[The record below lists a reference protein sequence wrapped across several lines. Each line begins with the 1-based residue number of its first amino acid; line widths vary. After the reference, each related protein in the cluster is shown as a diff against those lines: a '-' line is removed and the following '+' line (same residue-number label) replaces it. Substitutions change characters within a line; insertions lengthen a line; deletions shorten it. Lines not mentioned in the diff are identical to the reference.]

1 MASKESR
8 FNGRVFGYHWA
19 DCEWVATVFEFPE
32 CAEVWISARCEPHSQ
47 MMLAFTT
54 PVAEAEAIDGDFI
67 IAHPAAKQTM
77 TDLAYEYQMDIDE
90 YADPI
95 NALYEI
101 DELAT
106 PKQHDE
112 RQNTQAEH
120 AEKTRHF
127 NLGPIGIEV
136 TSVNHPA
143 A

>member
-77 TDLAYEYQMDIDE
+77 TDLAYEYQMDIPSANPVNGVMKNDVRKSSIAFSFSVWGE
-90 YADPI
+90 CMRSREGKGRISPAH
-95 NALYEI
+95 ALS
-101 DELAT
+101 A
-106 PKQHDE
+106 
-112 RQNTQAEH
+112 RM
-120 AEKTRHF
+120 
-127 NLGPIGIEV
+127 
-136 TSVNHPA
+136 
-143 A
+143 